1 MSDQPFIGQIKVFA
15 FNFNPRFH
23 AQCNGQ
29 LLSIAQ
35 NSALFSLLGT
45 TYGGN
50 GQTTFAL
57 PNLQSRAPIHAGSGT
72 GLPTFSL
79 GQTGGEE
86 NHTLIITEIPAHNH
100 FAVASSN
107 SADQT
112 YPTGNTWA
120 DDSSAAGFSNSSTGT
135 MAPASVSSTGGN
147 QPHPN
152 MSPYLVVNYCI
163 ALSGIFPSR
172 N

>member
-1 MSDQPFIGQIKVFA
+1 MSSEPFIGQIKILA
-15 FNFNPRFH
+15 FNFAPRLH
-23 AQCNGQ
+23 ATCNGQ
-29 LLSIAQ
+29 ILSIAQ

-57 PNLQSRAPIHAGSGT
+57 PNLQSRAPIHAGSGP
-72 GLPTFSL
+72 GLPNYTL
-79 GQTGGEE
+79 GEFGGEE
-86 NHTLIITEIPAHNH
+86 NHTLIITELPMHNH
-100 FAVASSN
+100 LAVASSN
-107 SADQT
+107 TADQT
-112 YPTGNTWA
+112 YPNGNTWA
-120 DDSSAAGFSNSSTGT
+120 DDNSAPSYSTTSNGA
-135 MAPASVSSTGGN
+135 MNPASVSITGST

-163 ALSGIFPSR
+163 ALQGIFPSR